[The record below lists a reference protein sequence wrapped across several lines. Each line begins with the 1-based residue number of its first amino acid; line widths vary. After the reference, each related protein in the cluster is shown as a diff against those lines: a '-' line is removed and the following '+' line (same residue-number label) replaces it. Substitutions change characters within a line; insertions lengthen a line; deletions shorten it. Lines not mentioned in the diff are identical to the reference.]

1 MGQEETSC
9 PTSPAEEPQTGSAP
23 VSPSPDGSH
32 SPALLQALP
41 NPQITRQASYK
52 RTKNLQ
58 SHLKKSR
65 NPYKQAPHQH
75 MPRIE
80 VTSPCFQ
87 AGQGVTPNTFF
98 TRSAISVSRLQN
110 CSYLHGPNQGKA
122 EQPPGLVWVS
132 PAHTGLQREGVQF
145 DDEYTTTL
153 QQRRP
158 ALLCPLH
165 IFLQETFLELFT
177 PGVELVQVPSLGSCS
192 RLTSQ
197 IPFLHLQL
205 TAASKKSGRTAR
217 QRAQQQLHS
226 REHARRCEKPVY
238 SA

>member
-1 MGQEETSC
+1 
-9 PTSPAEEPQTGSAP
+9 
-23 VSPSPDGSH
+23 
-32 SPALLQALP
+32 
-41 NPQITRQASYK
+41 
-52 RTKNLQ
+52 
-58 SHLKKSR
+58 
-65 NPYKQAPHQH
+65 

-110 CSYLHGPNQGKA
+110 CSYLHSPNQGKA

-205 TAASKKSGRTAR
+205 TAASRNQVELHVREPNSNCTAVSMPEG
-217 QRAQQQLHS
+217 AKNLFILH
-226 REHARRCEKPVY
+226 ENRRKEE
-238 SA
+238 